1 MVKKKFGPVWVI
13 AEQRDCEV
21 ELVSLQLL
29 GKARELADELGVAC
43 EAVLLGHNLGD
54 AAQEL
59 FAVGAERVFVGES
72 RALEFYQPTL
82 YRDIISSL
90 AEEYGP
96 EIILIGSTFMG
107 RELAPLVAARLKTG
121 LAAHC
126 TGLHFDKDRNLEQQI
141 PAYGGLMS
149 IICPEKRPQM
159 ATVAKGVFKAPQG
172 ERRREGTIVSVP
184 VPEST
189 HLPVETMEIVR
200 ESSSG
205 IPLEDARVVVS
216 GGAGVGSPEGW
227 ETARQ
232 LAETID
238 AALGCTRPV
247 VDEGWAPLDT
257 MIGQSGKMVSPEVY
271 IGVGLSGEQQHMVGV
286 TGARL
291 MVAINND
298 PKSVVFQQVD
308 LGIVENCQDFLP
320 VLMAKIKAHREARL
334 TCQQPLEDN
343 ES

>member
-1 MVKKKFGPVWVI
+1 MLKKNFGPVWLI
-13 AEQRDCEV
+13 AEQCDCEV
-21 ELVSLQLL
+21 EVVSLQLL

-43 EAVLLGHNLGD
+43 EAVLLGHNLGN
-54 AAQEL
+54 APQEL
-59 FAVGAERVFVGES
+59 VAGGAERVFVGEA

-96 EIILIGSTFMG
+96 EIILMGSTFMG
-107 RELAPLVAARLKTG
+107 RELAPLVAARLRTG

-126 TGLHFDKDRNLEQQI
+126 TGLHHDKDQNLEQQI

-159 ATVAKGVFKAPQG
+159 ATVAKGVFKAPQADHS
-172 ERRREGTIVSVP
+172 REGKIVSVP

-189 HLPVETMEIVR
+189 DLPVKTMETVR
-200 ESSSG
+200 EASSG
-205 IPLEDARVVVS
+205 LPLEDARVVVS

-227 ETARQ
+227 ETVRG
-232 LAETID
+232 LAKTLE

-298 PKSVVFQQVD
+298 PKSSVFQQVD

-320 VLMAKIKAHREARL
+320 VLMAKIQAYREARR
-334 TCQQPLEDN
+334 TCQQPLEDDK
-343 ES
+343 S

>member
-1 MVKKKFGPVWVI
+1 MMKKKFGPVWVI

-43 EAVLLGHNLGD
+43 EAVLLGHNLGA

-59 FAVGAERVFVGES
+59 VAGGAERVFVGES
-72 RALEFYQPTL
+72 RALEFYQPVL

-96 EIILIGSTFMG
+96 ETILIGSTFMG

-126 TGLHFDKDRNLEQQI
+126 TGLHYDKDRNLEQQI

-149 IICPEKRPQM
+149 IICPEKRPQI
-159 ATVAKGVFKAPQG
+159 ATVAKGVFKAP
-172 ERRREGTIVSVP
+172 RADPRREGKIVSVP
-184 VPEST
+184 VPANT
-189 HLPVETMEIVR
+189 DLPVETMEIIR
-200 ESSSG
+200 EASSG

-216 GGAGVGSPEGW
+216 GGAGVGNPEGW
-227 ETARQ
+227 ETVRE
-232 LAETID
+232 LAVTID

-247 VDEGWAPLDT
+247 VDEGWAPLDI

-286 TGARL
+286 AGARL

-298 PKSVVFQQVD
+298 PKSAVFQQVD
-308 LGIVENCQDFLP
+308 LGVVENCQDFLP
-320 VLMAKIKAHREARL
+320 VLMAKINAHREARL
-334 TCQQPLEDN
+334 TCQQPLEDH
-343 ES
+343 ER